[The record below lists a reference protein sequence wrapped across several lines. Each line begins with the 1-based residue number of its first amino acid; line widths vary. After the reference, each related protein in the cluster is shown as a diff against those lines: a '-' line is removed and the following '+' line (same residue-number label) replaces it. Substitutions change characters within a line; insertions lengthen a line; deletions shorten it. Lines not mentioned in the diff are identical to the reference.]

1 MTFWVFKTLKMLI
14 LIEKSSI
21 KFETSGSKVQIRRRP
36 IGVALALQR
45 WLWQVLR
52 SRVFL
57 VGFEIHKQIRVRL

>member
-1 MTFWVFKTLKMLI
+1 MTPI
-14 LIEKSSI
+14 SI
-21 KFETSGSKVQIRRRP
+21 KFETIGSKVQIRRRP
-36 IGVALALQR
+36 IGVALALQL